1 MGSMDWAMAAGV
13 QPPRTEGHRPL
24 YEDFRGENP
33 DDSHLENKSEESKEG
48 EAQESQEDQGGQSL
62 DHDLPYPPVVRSFP
76 EQKVMK
82 TVTRRKKGYW
92 SWLVVFLAGLLAGT
106 GFINIAAFG
115 ENGLG
120 GEWMAELSI
129 KIQELTPDVGYF
141 LYILA
146 KRGLFF
152 YFSCGND
159 FTLPEKFDIISIY
172 GIFWVLS
179 GSDRFMGDS
188 GLRGQG
194 PLAAP
199 GVFPSPFSF
208 VYSIVSYDDP
218 MESGSISCSLFKR
231 PGKPAVFRFPDT
243 GCGMRPGMLRQSGV
257 GTFFCD
263 YSAMGLRKKKRSK

>member
-152 YFSCGND
+152 IFLVGMTLLCRRSLILYLSTAYFGFC
-159 FTLPEKFDIISIY
+159 L
-172 GIFWVLS
+172 
-179 GSDRFMGDS
+179 
-188 GLRGQG
+188 
-194 PLAAP
+194 
-199 GVFPSPFSF
+199 GV
-208 VYSIVSYDDP
+208 IVSWATVAYGAKGLWLLLEFFLP
-218 MESGSISCSLFKR
+218 HFLLYIPSYLMMIRWSQAQYPALYLKGRGSLLFFAFLTL
-231 PGKPAVFRFPDT
+231 AV
-243 GCGMRPGMLRQSGV
+243 GCVLECYANPV
-257 GTFFCD
+257 WAHFFVTIQPW
-263 YSAMGLRKKKRSK
+263 G

>member
-1 MGSMDWAMAAGV
+1 MVSGFFGWTFGRNRIYKYCGLWRKRAWWGMDGRVIHKNTGINAGCGIFFV
-13 QPPRTEGHRPL
+13 
-24 YEDFRGENP
+24 YF
-33 DDSHLENKSEESKEG
+33 SKK
-48 EAQESQEDQGGQSL
+48 
-62 DHDLPYPPVVRSFP
+62 RS
-76 EQKVMK
+76 V
-82 TVTRRKKGYW
+82 
-92 SWLVVFLAGLLAGT
+92 
-106 GFINIAAFG
+106 
-115 ENGLG
+115 
-120 GEWMAELSI
+120 
-129 KIQELTPDVGYF
+129 
-141 LYILA
+141 
-146 KRGLFF
+146 F

-243 GCGMRPGMLRQSGV
+243 GCGMCPGMLRQSGV